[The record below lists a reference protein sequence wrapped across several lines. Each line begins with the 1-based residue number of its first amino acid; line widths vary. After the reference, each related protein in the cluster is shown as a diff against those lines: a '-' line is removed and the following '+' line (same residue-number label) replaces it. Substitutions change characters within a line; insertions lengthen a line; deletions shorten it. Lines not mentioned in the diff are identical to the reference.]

1 MMLRSNWLILWS
13 KVLRLAIAQL
23 VNFRVIAY
31 RYFIVNL
38 ICRQQIFRGTL

>member
-1 MMLRSNWLILWS
+1 MKITNVVYCGYPSTS
-13 KVLRLAIAQL
+13 AIAQL